1 MNTHLAYRWR
11 LLSLLILSCILT
23 GGWFQSPSSAPGEV
37 PVPTIRVST
46 HLVLVDVVVTDKQG
60 KPVSGLHAED
70 FVIQE
75 KGKTQ
80 KVAFFSQP
88 AELLKQPVPQL
99 PPGIYSNKPEYRSPG
114 GSLVVLLL
122 DAANTPFK
130 DQSYARQQMLK
141 FVREEYKPGQRTAIF
156 TLTNSLSVLQDFTS
170 DPSVLQ
176 NALQKYR
183 PTAQEMANAAAP
195 RAPSTSSD
203 GGGGSQVAA
212 QGMVDVMRSFQSI
225 QLSYVLDRR
234 VETTAAAMRGLA
246 RILGGIPGRKSVIW
260 VTAGFPFSLIPEN
273 RDVSAAELGESLP
286 TINQL
291 GLSTRAGGSMAGVD
305 RQSHAQEIREASA
318 QLASAQIA
326 IYPID
331 ARGLMSGMEATIDD
345 LPGRQLDSM
354 SDTAFVRM
362 SDATASQE
370 IMREIARETGGVAY
384 VNQNEIREGV
394 VIAMAD
400 SSASYTLGYY
410 PEDKKWDG
418 KYRPIKVKLNR
429 DGLESRY
436 RRGYF
441 AIDPAT
447 LKDRNPEQGAVE
459 ALQDRAPD
467 TLVTFSAQVKPAA
480 AGKLGV
486 DFLVDARTLS
496 TEDVSGGN
504 KKFNVVLY
512 AAVFS
517 PDGKMLG
524 NQSLKVDQAFDVATY
539 NQIVQKGMLLHM
551 DLNVP
556 AGKNEL
562 RMAVRDNR
570 TGNTGTLSAPI

>member
-1 MNTHLAYRWR
+1 
-11 LLSLLILSCILT
+11 
-23 GGWFQSPSSAPGEV
+23 
-37 PVPTIRVST
+37 
-46 HLVLVDVVVTDKQG
+46 
-60 KPVSGLHAED
+60 
-70 FVIQE
+70 
-75 KGKTQ
+75 
-80 KVAFFSQP
+80 
-88 AELLKQPVPQL
+88 
-99 PPGIYSNKPEYRSPG
+99 
-114 GSLVVLLL
+114 
-122 DAANTPFK
+122 
-130 DQSYARQQMLK
+130 
-141 FVREEYKPGQRTAIF
+141 
-156 TLTNSLSVLQDFTS
+156 
-170 DPSVLQ
+170 
-176 NALQKYR
+176 
-183 PTAQEMANAAAP
+183 
-195 RAPSTSSD
+195 
-203 GGGGSQVAA
+203 
-212 QGMVDVMRSFQSI
+212 
-225 QLSYVLDRR
+225 
-234 VETTAAAMRGLA
+234 
-246 RILGGIPGRKSVIW
+246 
-260 VTAGFPFSLIPEN
+260 
-273 RDVSAAELGESLP
+273 
-286 TINQL
+286 
-291 GLSTRAGGSMAGVD
+291 
-305 RQSHAQEIREASA
+305 
-318 QLASAQIA
+318 
-326 IYPID
+326 
-331 ARGLMSGMEATIDD
+331 
-345 LPGRQLDSM
+345 
-354 SDTAFVRM
+354 
-362 SDATASQE
+362 
-370 IMREIARETGGVAY
+370 
-384 VNQNEIREGV
+384 
-394 VIAMAD
+394 MAD